1 MIEPPRD
8 VGASGGGAFLSP
20 PPVVGGVHRASDR
33 VEQADWIEEIRAA
46 ADELDL
52 GEEARERAIDLFL
65 SNVPETDRSKPAV
78 VAASLY
84 AGGLLAGEERSQS
97 AVADAVGVS
106 RLSVAS
112 RWKDLLAEA
121 GFEPPSW

>member
-1 MIEPPRD
+1 VIHRRRD
-8 VGASGGGAFLSP
+8 ARRSTGGGFFIFATL
-20 PPVVGGVHRASDR
+20 VGTVHRASDR
-33 VEQADWIEEIRAA
+33 VDQADWIEEIRAA
-46 ADELDL
+46 ADELGL
-52 GEEARERAIDLFL
+52 GEESRARAIDLFL
-65 SNVPETDRSKPAV
+65 SNVPEADRSKPAV

-84 AGGLLAGEERSQS
+84 AGGLLASEERSQS

-112 RWKDLLAEA
+112 RWKDLLEEA

>member
-1 MIEPPRD
+1 
-8 VGASGGGAFLSP
+8 
-20 PPVVGGVHRASDR
+20 VHRASDR
-33 VEQADWIEEIRAA
+33 VEQADWLEELRAA

-52 GEEARERAIDLFL
+52 SETAQSRAVDLFL
-65 SNVPETDRSKPAV
+65 SSVPDADRSKPAV
-78 VAASLY
+78 LAASLY

-106 RLSVAS
+106 RLSVGN
-112 RWKDLLAEA
+112 RWKGLLAEA

>member
-1 MIEPPRD
+1 M
-8 VGASGGGAFLSP
+8 S
-20 PPVVGGVHRASDR
+20 VHRASDR
-33 VEQADWIEEIRAA
+33 VEQADWLDELREA

-52 GEEARERAIDLFL
+52 SEAARSRAVDLFL
-65 SNVPETDRSKPAV
+65 SGVPDADRSKPAV

-84 AGGLLAGEERSQS
+84 AGSLLAGEERSQA

-106 RLSVAS
+106 RLSVS
-112 RWKDLLAEA
+112 HRWKGLLDEA